1 MEQMN
6 TMLAVPTVS
15 NSTPVSTSKTIL
27 PANQESFASVY
38 KRNISESDSSASTTK
53 DTKVEENT
61 KPNPESKTEEDSKLS
76 KDTIKESGETTEVT
90 EVVQPSLPTGIAWQS
105 ILEVIPLPTEIV
117 QAETGITVE
126 GVDSNINVKTGSLI
140 PVTTTVLPEAQSL
153 VQQKVVDT
161 TISSEVVDLP
171 EAATSAQTNI
181 TAALPIATASTESQ
195 VGNTAEVVE
204 TDSKISGISEIKK
217 DTAAVT
223 STPIQNIDTKVQ
235 TVKSTFEPVIGT
247 IGKENTI
254 PLSTKESVLNQIQ
267 ETLGKVVKS
276 GENEIR
282 LQLSPENLGV
292 LNIRIIAGKEGT
304 QVLFKTDNLHSSQLI
319 SGQVDTLKA
328 MMIEAGIKVDQVLVS
343 DFSFSQ
349 QSFAN
354 QEQTN
359 QQNFRPYTKN
369 SLMTAEQSEQ
379 WENPYELPQSIVG
392 LNYLA

>member
-1 MEQMN
+1 
-6 TMLAVPTVS
+6 
-15 NSTPVSTSKTIL
+15 
-27 PANQESFASVY
+27 
-38 KRNISESDSSASTTK
+38 
-53 DTKVEENT
+53 
-61 KPNPESKTEEDSKLS
+61 
-76 KDTIKESGETTEVT
+76 
-90 EVVQPSLPTGIAWQS
+90 
-105 ILEVIPLPTEIV
+105 
-117 QAETGITVE
+117 
-126 GVDSNINVKTGSLI
+126 
-140 PVTTTVLPEAQSL
+140 
-153 VQQKVVDT
+153 
-161 TISSEVVDLP
+161 
-171 EAATSAQTNI
+171 
-181 TAALPIATASTESQ
+181 
-195 VGNTAEVVE
+195 
-204 TDSKISGISEIKK
+204 
-217 DTAAVT
+217 
-223 STPIQNIDTKVQ
+223 
-235 TVKSTFEPVIGT
+235 VIGT